1 MKRYFYLCLL
11 LGLAFALIVN
21 TQAFAAKALYDDF
34 SGNFIDSSKWYGSEF
49 VREVAGGNLA
59 SKVANNTSTTS
70 ARNNTSFQNPSSINV
85 IECDITAVVVNF
97 DAGIGNKSFARISGR
112 FYNTLNSGTQ
122 SGDIWAGVYIGDRGS
137 GLEAWWEVH
146 ESLDD
151 EGNTWE
157 EKGSNT
163 LTVPGLAFG
172 NPYTA
177 KIEYDGANGF
187 TFTVAGVSD
196 SFTGPARQAAEF
208 YSYKGLETGVY
219 GSSGTGY
226 ASALFDN
233 VFVNNAAY
241 DNFSTAPLNQT
252 KWSNDEEI
260 REIANGKLRL
270 NRLGFDGQ
278 SQITL
283 PLAAYDTPYLEAKV
297 RIESSSQLSP
307 GALGIARI
315 QGYYYNESRG
325 PGSGQDYN
333 EYEDDVFVQIRLQ
346 LEDNGNLK
354 AVAMVD
360 RSEDANETTY
370 TSLFSQDF
378 TTNINF
384 DTDYTLS
391 IEFRE
396 SMLIFK
402 CNDETLSYDI
412 TSPIY
417 TPFGEQRSLR
427 SRVYLDQGESGYIK
441 AQFDDVYVEQTY
453 NATGEW
459 FLSVSN
465 GWTDDGVDCPL
476 EEGTATIQVTINQI
490 GDNVTLVVHESDVD
504 RTYNGTVNY
513 NNYNLTA
520 FWVDGG
526 GDENTVQVTFTL
538 SSSTSGTG
546 QVVIS
551 KFDPVANTT
560 CEQGMDI
567 TLTKQGAAP
576 TYAGTGEWDYSTT
589 NIYVSGGPCG
599 PLDPVIGTST
609 VTQIVNN
616 VTLVAHDPE
625 GDITFTGTVSGG
637 IYSLTASFPQDAGT
651 LTMNMIFDLSSN
663 NSGTGK
669 VTYIWTDGIITCNG
683 GFDIAFTKQVEQP
696 EVAVG
701 GGGGGG
707 GCFIAT
713 AAFGSMMEPHVKIL
727 RDFRDHFLLHN
738 SLGKGFVRLY
748 YAYSPPVADFIKKH
762 DGLRLTVRISLLP
775 VVGVSWVAIKLGIF
789 PTVLLMLL
797 FSIGLIGLLRFSL
810 DKK

>member
-1 MKRYFYLCLL
+1 MKRYLYWFLF
-11 LGLAFALIVN
+11 LGLAFVLIFN
-21 TQAFAAKALYDDF
+21 TQAFAARVLYDDF
-34 SGNFIDSSKWYGSEF
+34 SGNFIDSSKWNESEF
-49 VREVAGGNLA
+49 VREVAGGNLV

-151 EGNTWE
+151 EGNTWG

-163 LTVPGLAFG
+163 LTVPVLALG
-172 NPYTA
+172 NPYTT

-196 SFTGPARQAAEF
+196 SFTGPARQGAEF

-241 DNFSTAPLNQT
+241 DNFSTAPLDQA

-270 NRLGFDGQ
+270 NRLGFDEQ
-278 SQITL
+278 SQISLSL
-283 PLAAYDTPYLEAKV
+283 PDYDVPYFESKV
-297 RIESSSQLSP
+297 RIESGSVLST
-307 GALGIARI
+307 GARGIARM
-315 QGYYYNESRG
+315 QGYYYNDSRG

-333 EYEDDVFVQIRLQ
+333 QYEDNVFVQVLLQ
-346 LEDNGNLK
+346 LEDNGDRK
-354 AVAMVD
+354 ALAWVG
-360 RSEDANETTY
+360 RSNDANETTF
-370 TSLFSQDF
+370 TALFSQF
-378 TTNINF
+378 FSTLINF
-384 DTDYTLS
+384 DTDYTFS

-402 CNDETLSYDI
+402 CNDETLLYKI
-412 TSPIY
+412 TTPIY
-417 TPFGEQRSLR
+417 TPFGEQRRLR
-427 SRVYLDQGESGYIK
+427 SRVYLDPGESGYIK
-441 AQFDDVYVEQTY
+441 AQFDDVYVDTQQAQATY
-453 NATGEW
+453 DAAGEW
-459 FLSVSN
+459 DFSTSN
-465 GWTDDGVDCPL
+465 TWASGGAGCVPDDPNT
-476 EEGTATIQVTINQI
+476 GTVTITQTEN
-490 GDNVTLVVHESDVD
+490 NVTLVVHD
-504 RTYNGTVNY
+504 
-513 NNYNLTA
+513 A
-520 FWVDGG
+520 DG
-526 GDENTVQVTFTL
+526 D
-538 SSSTSGTG
+538 
-546 QVVIS
+546 IM
-551 KFDPVANTT
+551 FD
-560 CEQGMDI
+560 GI
-567 TLTKQGAAP
+567 
-576 TYAGTGEWDYSTT
+576 
-589 NIYVSGGPCG
+589 VSGDTYYLTTS
-599 PLDPVIGTST
+599 LDEDG
-609 VTQIVNN
+609 VTQTIN
-616 VTLVAHDPE
+616 
-625 GDITFTGTVSGG
+625 IIFT
-637 IYSLTASFPQDAGT
+637 P
-651 LTMNMIFDLSSN
+651 SSET
-663 NSGTGK
+663 SGTGK
-669 VTYIWTDGIITCNG
+669 VTYYWTDGIETCDG
-683 GFDIAFTKQVEQP
+683 GFDIAFTEQAGQP
-696 EVAVG
+696 GVA

-713 AAFGSMMEPHVKIL
+713 AAYGSLMEPHVKIL
-727 RDFRDHFLLHN
+727 REFRDRFMLHN
-738 SLGKGFVRLY
+738 LVGKGFVRLY

-789 PTVLLMLL
+789 PTVVLMLL
-797 FSIGLIGLLRFSL
+797 FSIGLIGLLRFSI